1 MLTFFLATPLSIC
14 PSQFTDRRFTP
25 IHDLTI
31 GVEFGARIVTVD
43 DKQLKLQIWDTA
55 GQESFRSITRS
66 YYRGAAGALLVYDIT
81 RKDTFD
87 HILSWLEDARAH
99 SNSDMS
105 IILVGNKA
113 DLEHRR
119 EVAKETGEA
128 FAKEHGLLFLETSA
142 KDNVNVD
149 ETFLCTAKAIYE
161 KVKAGDLDLS
171 SERHGV
177 KVGSSTNTIS
187 LLDDAANE
195 PKAGCC

>member
-1 MLTFFLATPLSIC
+1 MT
-14 PSQFTDRRFTP
+14 
-25 IHDLTI
+25 
-31 GVEFGARIVTVD
+31 VE

-105 IILVGNKA
+105 IILVGNKS

-119 EVAKETGEA
+119 EVPRESGEA

-142 KDNVNVD
+142 KSNANVED
-149 ETFLCTAKAIYE
+149 AFLSTAARIYD
-161 KVKAGDLDLS
+161 KVKAGTLDLS
-171 SERHGV
+171 SEQHGV
-177 KVGSSTNTIS
+177 KVGATNNTIN
-187 LLDDAANE
+187 LLDDVSTE
-195 PKAGCC
+195 SKGTCC